1 MMARRS
7 NKAAPGAR
15 ETVPARELRL
25 RLYAGA
31 HIAMGPGK
39 ADLLEAIMRCG
50 SISAAGRELGI
61 SYKRCW
67 DMVETMNQCFRQS
80 LVITAAG
87 GSHGGG
93 AMVTEYGHTVLRE
106 FRAMERAAEIAIT
119 EPMRALRMRLRA
131 RRKSQ
136 AGAR

>member
-67 DMVETMNQCFRQS
+67 DMVETMNAH
-80 LVITAAG
+80 LALGLAAPQLG
-87 GSHGGG
+87 
-93 AMVTEYGHTVLRE
+93 VPYRI
-106 FRAMERAAEIAIT
+106 IAIPAQPNIVT
-119 EPMRALRMRLRA
+119 FNPYIVDR
-131 RRKSQ
+131 S
-136 AGAR
+136 G